1 MPLPGA
7 ARIWAL
13 RALVIAGAALALHA
27 VWQSWQDI
35 HAYGGCD
42 LRDKVVFARLLRAG
56 IDPYFADMDPGWPER
71 LITPLYYHGA
81 VRISVTPVALC
92 LYLPL
97 CELDYGTQR
106 IAWFVF
112 EWSALAVAVLLLALT
127 LRPNRGR
134 LELAVLALWF
144 FAGGYFWRLHVERG
158 QYYVFLLL
166 LLALSAWLLAR
177 RKQSIQSGIPL
188 GIALALRPSLLAVPV
203 VLWALGYRKTAMA
216 TCAACLATVAISL
229 PITGLQSWSHYTE
242 AMRRWELEAM
252 DPGHLPSRETYLL
265 PKRVEGIDYSAMLPA
280 RTANTGLPGL
290 CVFLPESAP
299 SLRPYASWGFKTLAV
314 MLVAG
319 VAWRLYSQRWP
330 RRASHALAASAIV
343 ALNLDYLL
351 APVRYSY
358 ADILLILPLALLLPL
373 WLRLKTGCWLAVMT
387 LGGLVIG
394 HVLNNE
400 LGTILRAVL
409 VMGGLNL
416 TLLLI
421 FLRGGSFRGLAPSD

>member
-7 ARIWAL
+7 ARTWAL
-13 RALVIAGAALALHA
+13 RALVLAGAALALHA
-27 VWQSWQDI
+27 VWQSWRDI

-56 IDPYFADMDPGWPER
+56 IDPYFAAMAPDWPER

-106 IAWFVF
+106 AAWFAL
-112 EWSALAVAVLLLALT
+112 EWSALAAAVVLLALV

-134 LELAVLALWF
+134 LELAALALWF

-158 QYYVFLLL
+158 QYYVFVLL
-166 LLALSAWLLAR
+166 LLALSAWLATR
-177 RKQSIQSGIPL
+177 RRQPVPAGIPL
-188 GIALALRPSLLAVPV
+188 GLAVALRPSLLAIPV
-203 VLWALGYRKTAMA
+203 VFWALGYRKTAVA
-216 TCAACLATVAISL
+216 AGAACLTTVAACL
-229 PITGLQSWSHYTE
+229 PFTGLQSWTHYTE
-242 AMRRWELEAM
+242 AIRRWELEAT
-252 DPGHLPSRETYLL
+252 DPERLPSRETHPL
-265 PKRVEGIDYSAMLPA
+265 PKRVEGIDFTAMLPA

-290 CVFLPESAP
+290 CAFLPESAAP
-299 SLRPYASWGFKTLAV
+299 LRPYASWGFKILAV
-314 MLVAG
+314 TLVAG
-319 VAWRLYSQRWP
+319 VAWRLCVQRRP
-330 RRASHALAASAIV
+330 RRASHALAVAAIV

-351 APVRYSY
+351 APVRYGY
-358 ADILLILPLALLLPL
+358 ADVLLLLPLALLLPL
-373 WLRLKTGCWLAVMT
+373 WLHLKPAAWLAVVAV
-387 LGGLVIG
+387 GGLLLG
-394 HVLNNE
+394 HVLNDE
-400 LGTILRAVL
+400 LGTILRTVL

-421 FLRGGSFRGLAPSD
+421 FLRGRGFHGLALK